1 MAVTKFL
8 TRKTRLDTIIK
19 YIMNG
24 EKTEKMMY
32 VSGVNCRPDTAISEM
47 QNTKK
52 RFDKED
58 GIISYHLIQSFDGKE
73 ISPKKCHELGLQYAK
88 ELFGDDF
95 QFVVA
100 THLNTDNVH
109 NHIVVNSVSFKS
121 GNKFY
126 SNRETKDFI
135 RITSDFICR
144 ENGLSV
150 IKTPW
155 KDKGYYKLYAKNNPY
170 MQLVKK
176 DIDEAI
182 STSNSYKGF
191 VSKLEAKG
199 YYVSENEDTGLIISR
214 NNSYKIVR
222 PQELFGNNYTKE
234 KIKYRIENK
243 VYNQEYIPKKKYK
256 MSIEEY
262 NKFKQKQREH
272 QLRELPALYILICL
286 LLRIDPLPRKIEL
299 KDYRIQITKQMKIS
313 IKHLDSLSQQTILLS
328 ENKISN
334 LEELESYRYILE
346 EKVRI
351 LKGKRENLW
360 RKRSKETNPEI
371 KEKITHEIGNLRDLI
386 KKTNKDIVDCYEIEN
401 RTILLQK
408 QLEFEKSKETVKDK
422 KKDKKKIRER

>member
-32 VSGVNCRPDTAISEM
+32 VSGVNCKPDTAIYEM
-47 QNTKK
+47 QDTKK
-52 RFDKED
+52 RFGKED

-73 ISPKKCHELGLQYAK
+73 VSPKKCHELGLQYAK

-109 NHIVVNSVSFKS
+109 NHIVINSVSFKS

-135 RITSDFICR
+135 RMTSDFICR

-155 KDKGYYKLYAKNNPY
+155 KNKGYYKLYAKNNPY

-182 STSNSYKGF
+182 AISNSYKGF
-191 VSKLEAKG
+191 ISKLEAKG
-199 YYVSENEDTGLIISR
+199 YYVSENEDTGLIIER
-214 NNSYKIVR
+214 NNSYQVVR
-222 PQELFGNNYTKE
+222 PQELFGDNYSKE

-243 VYNQEYIPKKKYK
+243 IYARAFIPKKKYK

-262 NKFKQKQREH
+262 NKFKQKQRQH

-286 LLRIDPLPRKIEL
+286 LLKIDPLPDKIKI
-299 KDYRIQITKQMKIS
+299 KDYKVPITKEMKIS
-313 IKHLDSLSQQTILLS
+313 LKHLESLNQQTILLS
-328 ENKISN
+328 ENKINN
-334 LEELESYRYILE
+334 LEELKSYRYNLE
-346 EKVRI
+346 EKLRI

-360 RKRSKETNPEI
+360 RKRKKETNPEI
-371 KEKITHEIGNLRDLI
+371 KEKITHEIGNLKALI
-386 KKTNKDIVDCYEIEN
+386 NKANKDIVNCYEIEN
-401 RTILLQK
+401 RTILLK
-408 QLEFEKSKETVKDK
+408 NQLEIEKSKEVVKDK
-422 KKDKKKIRER
+422 KKDRSRIR

>member
-32 VSGVNCRPDTAISEM
+32 VSGVNCKPDTAIYEM
-47 QNTKK
+47 QDTKK
-52 RFDKED
+52 RFGKED

-73 ISPKKCHELGLQYAK
+73 VSPKKCHELGLQYAK

-109 NHIVVNSVSFKS
+109 NHIVINSVSFKS

-135 RITSDFICR
+135 RMTSDFICR

-155 KDKGYYKLYAKNNPY
+155 KNKGYYKLYAKNNPY

-182 STSNSYKGF
+182 AISNSYKGF
-191 VSKLEAKG
+191 ISKLEAKG
-199 YYVSENEDTGLIISR
+199 YYVSENEDTGLIIER
-214 NNSYKIVR
+214 NNSYQVVR
-222 PQELFGNNYTKE
+222 PQELFGDNYSKE

-243 VYNQEYIPKKKYK
+243 IYARAFIPKKKYK

-262 NKFKQKQREH
+262 NKFKQKQRQH

-286 LLRIDPLPRKIEL
+286 LLKIDPLPDKIKI
-299 KDYRIQITKQMKIS
+299 KDYKVPITKEMKIS
-313 IKHLDSLSQQTILLS
+313 LKHLESLNQQTILLA
-328 ENKISN
+328 ENKINN
-334 LEELESYRYILE
+334 LEELKSYRYNLE
-346 EKVRI
+346 EKLRI
-351 LKGKRENLW
+351 LKVKRENLW
-360 RKRSKETNPEI
+360 RKRKKETNPEI
-371 KEKITHEIGNLRDLI
+371 KEKITHEIGNLKALI
-386 KKTNKDIVDCYEIEN
+386 NKANKDIVNCYEIEN
-401 RTILLQK
+401 RTILLK
-408 QLEFEKSKETVKDK
+408 NQLEIEKSKEVVKDK
-422 KKDKKKIRER
+422 KKDRSRIR

>member
-32 VSGVNCRPDTAISEM
+32 VSGVNCRPDTSIQEM
-47 QNTKK
+47 QDTKK

-109 NHIVVNSVSFKS
+109 NHIVINSVSFKS

-135 RITSDFICR
+135 RMTSDFICR

-155 KDKGYYKLYAKNNPY
+155 KNKGYYKLYAKNNPY

-182 STSNSYKGF
+182 AISNSYKGF
-191 VSKLEAKG
+191 ISKLEAKG
-199 YYVSENEDTGLIISR
+199 YYVSENEDTGLIIER
-214 NNSYKIVR
+214 NNSYQVVR
-222 PQELFGNNYTKE
+222 PQELFGDNYSKE

-243 VYNQEYIPKKKYK
+243 IYARAFIPKKKYK

-262 NKFKQKQREH
+262 NKFKQKQRQH

-286 LLRIDPLPRKIEL
+286 LLKIDPLPDKIKI
-299 KDYRIQITKQMKIS
+299 KDYKVPITKEMKIS
-313 IKHLDSLSQQTILLS
+313 LKHLESLNQQTILLA
-328 ENKISN
+328 ENKINN
-334 LEELESYRYILE
+334 LEELKSYRYNLE
-346 EKVRI
+346 EKLRI

-360 RKRSKETNPEI
+360 RKRKKATNPEI
-371 KEKITHEIGNLRDLI
+371 KEKITHEIGNLKALI
-386 KKTNKDIVDCYEIEN
+386 NKANKDIVNCYEIEN
-401 RTILLQK
+401 RTILLK
-408 QLEFEKSKETVKDK
+408 NQLEIEKSKEVVKDK
-422 KKDKKKIRER
+422 KKDRSRIR

>member
-8 TRKTRLDTIIK
+8 SRKTRLDRIIK

-47 QNTKK
+47 QDTKK

-88 ELFGDDF
+88 ELFGD
-95 QFVVA
+95 
-100 THLNTDNVH
+100 
-109 NHIVVNSVSFKS
+109 
-121 GNKFY
+121 
-126 SNRETKDFI
+126 
-135 RITSDFICR
+135 
-144 ENGLSV
+144 
-150 IKTPW
+150 
-155 KDKGYYKLYAKNNPY
+155 
-170 MQLVKK
+170 
-176 DIDEAI
+176 
-182 STSNSYKGF
+182 
-191 VSKLEAKG
+191 
-199 YYVSENEDTGLIISR
+199 
-214 NNSYKIVR
+214 
-222 PQELFGNNYTKE
+222 NYTKE
-234 KIKYRIENK
+234 KIRYRIENK
-243 VYNQEYIPKKKYK
+243 IYNQVYIPKKKYK

-286 LLRIDPLPRKIEL
+286 LLRIDPLPRKIEFNN
-299 KDYRIQITKQMKIS
+299 YRIPITKEMKIS
-313 IKHLDSLSQQTILLS
+313 IKHLESLSQQTILLS

-334 LEELESYRYILE
+334 LEELKSYRYNLE
-346 EKVRI
+346 EDLRI

-386 KKTNKDIVDCYEIEN
+386 KKTNKDIVNCYEIEN

-408 QLEFEKSKETVKDK
+408 QLEFEKSKKTVKEKRVDK
-422 KKDKKKIRER
+422 RKLRDR

>member
-1 MAVTKFL
+1 MAVTKIL

-32 VSGVNCRPDTAISEM
+32 VSGVNCRPDTAIYEM
-47 QNTKK
+47 QDTKK

-73 ISPKKCHELGLQYAK
+73 VSPKKCHELGLQYAK

-109 NHIVVNSVSFKS
+109 NHIVINSVSFKS

-144 ENGLSV
+144 ENGLSI

-155 KDKGYYKLYAKNNPY
+155 KNKGYYKLYAKNNPY

-176 DIDEAI
+176 DIDDAI

-191 VSKLEAKG
+191 ASKLESKG
-199 YYVSENEDTGLIISR
+199 YYVSENEDTGIIIERDESFQV
-214 NNSYKIVR
+214 VR
-222 PQELFGNNYTKE
+222 PQELFGENYTKE
-234 KIKYRIENK
+234 KIRYRIENK
-243 VYNQEYIPKKKYK
+243 IYNQVYIPKKKYK

-334 LEELESYRYILE
+334 LEELKSFRYNLE

-360 RKRSKETNPEI
+360 RKRKRETNPEI
-371 KEKITHEIGNLRDLI
+371 KEKITHEIGVLRDLI
-386 KKTNKDIVDCYEIEN
+386 KKTNKDIVNCYEIEN

-408 QLEFEKSKETVKDK
+408 QLEFEKSKEIVKEK
-422 KKDKKKIRER
+422 KKMRER

>member
-8 TRKTRLDTIIK
+8 SRKTRLDTIIK

-32 VSGVNCRPDTAISEM
+32 VSGVNCRPDTAIQEM
-47 QNTKK
+47 QDTKK
-52 RFDKED
+52 RFNKEG
-58 GIISYHLIQSFDGKE
+58 GIISYHLIQSFNGKE
-73 ISPKKCHELGLQYAK
+73 VSPEKCHKLGVQYAK

-95 QFVVA
+95 QIVVA

-150 IKTPW
+150 LKTPW
-155 KDKGYYKLYAKNNPY
+155 KNKGYYKLYAKNNPY

-176 DIDEAI
+176 DIDDAIAI
-182 STSNSYKGF
+182 SKSYKGF
-191 VSKLEAKG
+191 ISKLQSKG
-199 YYVSENEDTGLIISR
+199 YCISENEDTGLIVSR
-214 NNSYKIVR
+214 DNSYQVVR
-222 PQELFGNNYTKE
+222 PQELFGNDYTKE
-234 KIKYRIENK
+234 KIIYRIENK
-243 VYNQEYIPKKKYK
+243 NYNKVYIPKKKYK

-262 NKFKQKQREH
+262 NKFKLKQREY
-272 QLRELPALYILICL
+272 QLKKLPVLYILICIL
-286 LLRIDPLPRKIEL
+286 LKIDPLPQKIEF
-299 KDYRIQITKQMKIS
+299 KNYKISITKEMKIS
-313 IKHLDSLSQQTILLS
+313 IKNLESISHQTILLA
-328 ENKISN
+328 ENNINN
-334 LEELESYRYILE
+334 LEELKSYRYILE

-360 RKRSKETNPEI
+360 RKRKRETNPEI
-371 KEKITHEIGNLRDLI
+371 KEKITNEITDLTALI
-386 KKTNKDIVDCYEIEN
+386 KKTNKDIISCYEIEN
-401 RTILLQK
+401 RTILLK
-408 QLEFEKSKETVKDK
+408 NQLEIEKTKVIVKEK
-422 KKDKKKIRER
+422 KKDKNRYI

>member
-8 TRKTRLDTIIK
+8 TRKTRLDTLIK

-32 VSGVNCRPDTAISEM
+32 VSGVNCRPDTDISEM
-47 QNTKK
+47 QDTKK
-52 RFDKED
+52 RFDKEN

-73 ISPKKCHELGLQYAK
+73 IFPKKCHELGLQYAK
-88 ELFGDDF
+88 EIFGEDYEL
-95 QFVVA
+95 VVA

-109 NHIVVNSVSFKS
+109 NHIVINSVSFKS

-144 ENGLSV
+144 ENRLRV

-155 KDKGYYKLYAKNNPY
+155 KNKGYYKLYVKNNPY

-182 STSNSYKGF
+182 AISNSYKGF
-191 VSKLEAKG
+191 ISKLEAKG
-199 YYVSENEDTGLIISR
+199 YYVSENEDTGLIIER
-214 NNSYKIVR
+214 NNSYQVVR
-222 PQELFGNNYTKE
+222 PQELFGDNYSKE

-243 VYNQEYIPKKKYK
+243 IYARAFIPKKKYK

-262 NKFKQKQREH
+262 NKFKQKQRQH

-286 LLRIDPLPRKIEL
+286 LLKIDPLPDKIKI
-299 KDYRIQITKQMKIS
+299 KDYKVPITKEMKIS
-313 IKHLDSLSQQTILLS
+313 LKHLESLNQQTILLA
-328 ENKISN
+328 ENKINN
-334 LEELESYRYILE
+334 LEELKSYRYNLE
-346 EKVRI
+346 EKLRI

-360 RKRSKETNPEI
+360 RKRKKETNPEI
-371 KEKITHEIGNLRDLI
+371 KEKITHEIGNLKALI
-386 KKTNKDIVDCYEIEN
+386 NKANKDIVNCYEIEN
-401 RTILLQK
+401 RTILLK
-408 QLEFEKSKETVKDK
+408 NQLEIEKSKEVVKDK
-422 KKDKKKIRER
+422 KKDRSRIR

>member
-32 VSGVNCRPDTAISEM
+32 VSGVNCRPDTAIYEM
-47 QNTKK
+47 QDTKK
-52 RFDKED
+52 RFGKED

-73 ISPKKCHELGLQYAK
+73 VSPKKCHELGLQYAK

-109 NHIVVNSVSFKS
+109 NHIVINSVSFKS

-135 RITSDFICR
+135 RMTSDFICR

-155 KDKGYYKLYAKNNPY
+155 KNKGYYKLYAKNNPY

-182 STSNSYKGF
+182 AISNSYKGF
-191 VSKLEAKG
+191 ISKLEAKG
-199 YYVSENEDTGLIISR
+199 YYVSENEDTGLIIER
-214 NNSYKIVR
+214 NNSYQVVR
-222 PQELFGNNYTKE
+222 PQELFGDNYSKE

-243 VYNQEYIPKKKYK
+243 IYARAFIPKKKYK

-262 NKFKQKQREH
+262 NKFKQKQRQH

-286 LLRIDPLPRKIEL
+286 LLKIDPLPDKIKI
-299 KDYRIQITKQMKIS
+299 KDYKVPITKEMKIS
-313 IKHLDSLSQQTILLS
+313 LKHLESLNQQTILLT
-328 ENKISN
+328 ENKINN
-334 LEELESYRYILE
+334 LNELKSYRYNRE
-346 EKVRI
+346 EKLRI

-360 RKRSKETNPEI
+360 RKRKKETNPEI
-371 KEKITHEIGNLRDLI
+371 KEKITHEIGNLKALI
-386 KKTNKDIVDCYEIEN
+386 NKANKDIVNCYEIEN
-401 RTILLQK
+401 RTILLK
-408 QLEFEKSKETVKDK
+408 NQLEIEKSKEVVKDK
-422 KKDKKKIRER
+422 KKDRSRIR

>member
-1 MAVTKFL
+1 MAVTKIL

-47 QNTKK
+47 QDTKK

-100 THLNTDNVH
+100 THLDTDNVH
-109 NHIVVNSVSFKS
+109 NHIVINSVSFKS

-182 STSNSYKGF
+182 NISYSYKGF

-199 YYVSENEDTGLIISR
+199 YYVSENEDTGLIIERDESFQV
-214 NNSYKIVR
+214 VR
-222 PQELFGNNYTKE
+222 PQELFGDNYTKE
-234 KIKYRIENK
+234 KIRYRIENK
-243 VYNQEYIPKKKYK
+243 IYNQVYIPKKKYK
-256 MSIEEY
+256 MNIEEY

-286 LLRIDPLPRKIEL
+286 LLRIDPLPEKIEFNN
-299 KDYRIQITKQMKIS
+299 YRVPITKEMKIS
-313 IKHLDSLSQQTILLS
+313 IKHLNSLSQQTILLS
-328 ENKISN
+328 ENKINN
-334 LEELESYRYILE
+334 LEELKSYRYNLE

-371 KEKITHEIGNLRDLI
+371 KEKITHEIGNLKALI
-386 KKTNKDIVDCYEIEN
+386 KKTNKDIVNCYEIEN
-401 RTILLQK
+401 RIILLQK
-408 QLEFEKSKETVKDK
+408 QLEFEKSKETIKDK
-422 KKDKKKIRER
+422 KKDRSRNR